1 MTHSAL
7 QDILILLGAAILVV
21 TFFKKLNLSPV
32 LGYLFAGIAI
42 GPYGFDLVSYNTATA
57 YLAEFGVVFLLFYIG
72 LELSFERLK
81 SMRLYVFGIGFLQ
94 VAITSSIF
102 ILICNLVGLN
112 YASSIII
119 GTGLALSSTAVVLKV
134 LAEQGEEMTRV
145 GRVSISILIFQD
157 IVVVFLLVL
166 VPSLAKDP
174 THLPSTMLHAGLK
187 ALLAVAI
194 MLAAGRWVIKPL
206 FNFIGTL
213 KSEEIFAATTLMVV
227 LLSSF
232 VTENFGLSLA
242 LGAFLAG
249 LMMAETEFRHQVE
262 ANILPFKSLLLGLFF
277 MSVGML
283 VDIQL
288 LQQRAWEILA
298 ISGAVLVV
306 KAGIIFF
313 LCRLFGFKT
322 GKSLHAGLVLAQI
335 GEFAF
340 IMFGQANHYELLE
353 GELYQM
359 LLVSVSL
366 TMALT
371 PLMAMIGQRL
381 SRHLKQN
388 IKLSQE
394 ELVQELRDLNNHI
407 VIAGF
412 GRVGRVVAKVLMSQK
427 ESFVAIDND
436 IKNVR
441 EGRKLGFPVY
451 FGDTANPELMS
462 SIGLKRAKGMILT
475 LNDKRISSKIAS
487 LAARAMPGMP
497 IIARGWDLDH
507 VKQLEK
513 AGATLAL
520 AEAYEIGLHMAT
532 ASLER
537 TGTNEQEIER
547 LLKAFRV
554 EDYRL
559 LKELSSRK
567 A

>member
-81 SMRLYVFGIGFLQ
+81 SMRLYVFGVGLLQ
-94 VAITSSIF
+94 VIITSSLF
-102 ILICNLVGLN
+102 ILICHIIGLN
-112 YASSIII
+112 YTASIII

-134 LAEQGEEMTRV
+134 LAEQGEEMSRV
-145 GRVSISILIFQD
+145 GRVAISILIFQD

-174 THLPSTMLHAGLK
+174 THLPATMMHAGFK
-187 ALLAVAI
+187 AALAVAI
-194 MLAAGRWVIKPL
+194 MLAAGRWLIKPL

-227 LLSSF
+227 LLSAF

-288 LQQRAWEILA
+288 LQQKVFQILS
-298 ISGAVLVV
+298 ISALVMLV
-306 KAGIIFF
+306 KAGVIF
-313 LCRLFGFKT
+313 LICRLFGFKT
-322 GKSLHAGLVLAQI
+322 GKALHSGLVLAQI

-340 IMFGQANHYELLE
+340 IMFGQANHYALLE
-353 GELYQM
+353 DDIYQV

-371 PLMAMIGQRL
+371 PLMGVVGQRI
-381 SRHLKQN
+381 SRHLKHN

-394 ELVQELRDLNNHI
+394 ELVQELKDLNNHI

-427 ESFVAIDND
+427 ETFVAIDTD

-441 EGRKLGFPVY
+441 EGRKMGFPVY
-451 FGDTANPELMS
+451 FGDSANPALLNT
-462 SIGLKRAKGMILT
+462 IGLKRAKALILT
-475 LNDKRISSKIAS
+475 INDKRISSKIAS
-487 LAARAMPGMP
+487 LASRSVPEIP

-507 VKQLEK
+507 VRQLEK

-520 AEAYEIGLHMAT
+520 AEAFEIGLHMAT
-532 ASLER
+532 SSLER
-537 TGTNEQEIER
+537 VGTNEQEIER
-547 LLKAFRV
+547 ILKSFRV

-559 LKELSSRK
+559 LKELSARK